1 MIDMAELVDW
11 AEKRSQI
18 YWLFARFFLVPPDA
32 EFIAALSGVSLDAT
46 DDDMDPID
54 CAAKQLHRCLGKVS
68 LQDLQVEHLR
78 LFGGVRE
85 GYGPPPPY
93 ESIHREGCLW
103 GESSESVLRHYRK
116 HGFLHEGE
124 HGGRGDHLGL
134 ELKFLALLCHEESR
148 RWRDG
153 NISLGLAALAAQ
165 RAFIAEHLHAW
176 APNYCRR
183 IQGESVHAFFQ
194 SAMALTAAMIEQD
207 ALRLPA
213 LLNELSTTNVVEE
226 MEGELL

>member
-1 MIDMAELVDW
+1 MNDLVDLGDW

-32 EFIAALSGVSLDAT
+32 EFIAALSGVSLAVG

-54 CAAKQLHRCLGKVS
+54 GAAAQLQRCLGTAS

-93 ESIHREGCLW
+93 ESIHREGRLL
-103 GESSESVLRHYRK
+103 GESTESVLRHYCK
-116 HGFLHEGE
+116 HGFFLEGE

-165 RAFIAEHLHAW
+165 WAFIVEHLHAW

-183 IQGESVHAFFQ
+183 IQGETVQAFFQ
-194 SAMALTAAMIEQD
+194 AAMALTAAMIEQD

-213 LLNELSTTNVVEE
+213 LLNELSTTNEVEV
-226 MEGELL
+226 MEGELQ